1 MELLLVLLIYHDT
14 GRRAQRQEGRKP
26 PRAFFRRRGR
36 TGEEGRAGAFFC
48 GRRTACLC
56 TEIHGRGGRSRGTRE
71 AWERRKWPGRS
82 ALRGSP
88 VCPFRPHGSSV
99 FSGRGGRLREAEG
112 MLFFTSRSEHLMY
125 GKLGLTFAP
134 DTGKHTFFDCFR
146 GRSLS
151 ACPVR
156 NTMARS
162 APGGKASWLNIRK
175 R

>member
-1 MELLLVLLIYHDT
+1 MSCSFITIRGGGRSVKKDESLPARFSGEGAGPEKRDGRGRFSAEGARRVFVPKSMEEAGGAVGRGRLGKGGKRP
-14 GRRAQRQEGRKP
+14 GRRA
-26 PRAFFRRRGR
+26 RR
-36 TGEEGRAGAFFC
+36 E
-48 GRRTACLC
+48 
-56 TEIHGRGGRSRGTRE
+56 
-71 AWERRKWPGRS
+71 
-82 ALRGSP
+82 SP

>member
-1 MELLLVLLIYHDT
+1 MSCSFITIRGGGRSVKKCESLSARFSEE
-14 GRRAQRQEGRKP
+14 GAGPKMRGRAGRFSAEGARRAFGPKAVEEEGGTGGIREALEGRKKAGEGGP
-26 PRAFFRRRGR
+26 AGRRG
-36 TGEEGRAGAFFC
+36 F
-48 GRRTACLC
+48 
-56 TEIHGRGGRSRGTRE
+56 
-71 AWERRKWPGRS
+71 
-82 ALRGSP
+82 
-88 VCPFRPHGSSV
+88 PFRPHGSSV

-112 MLFFTSRSEHLMY
+112 MLFFTSRSEHPTD

-162 APGGKASWLNIRK
+162 APGGRASWLNIRK